1 MTDNQNRNPDIDPDI
16 QKRHQMKSELMY
28 IWKHIGHS
36 VRGNFSEAWMEL
48 NLTIAQ
54 LKCLFYIDG
63 EGSSN
68 QKSIAAVLGVT
79 PPNVT
84 GIIDRLVEQQLVTRH
99 ENESNRR
106 MQIIELTPKS
116 KALLSELKERRV
128 NHLARRLEE
137 LKIEDLQALL
147 QGLRALSQV
156 EESGPE
162 KWEQQSLNIEH

>member
-1 MTDNQNRNPDIDPDI
+1 MIHNHNLNVDPDV
-16 QKRHQMKSELMY
+16 QKRHQMKSELMH

-116 KALLSELKERRV
+116 KALLSELKERRI
-128 NHLARRLEE
+128 NHLGSRLDK

-147 QGLRALSQV
+147 QGLRALDRL
-156 EESGPE
+156 EESLPE
-162 KWEQQSLNIEH
+162 KLEDRTIPIKHN

>member
-1 MTDNQNRNPDIDPDI
+1 MIDNQNLNTDPDV
-16 QKRHQMKSELMY
+16 QKRHQMKSELMH

-116 KALLSELKERRV
+116 KALLSELKERRM
-128 NHLARRLEE
+128 NHLASRL
-137 LKIEDLQALL
+137 DQ
-147 QGLRALSQV
+147 
-156 EESGPE
+156 P
-162 KWEQQSLNIEH
+162 

>member
-1 MTDNQNRNPDIDPDI
+1 MIDNQNLNTDLEM
-16 QKRHQMKSELMY
+16 QKRHQIKSELMH

-36 VRGNFSEAWMEL
+36 VKGNFSEAWMEL

-99 ENESNRR
+99 ENENNRR

-116 KALLSELKERRV
+116 KALLSELKERRM
-128 NHLARRLEE
+128 NHLASRLDQI
-137 LKIEDLQALL
+137 KIEDLQALL
-147 QGLRALSQV
+147 QGLRGLSQV
-156 EESGPE
+156 EETGPE
-162 KWEQQSLNIEH
+162 KPEHLPLPIKHI

>member
-1 MTDNQNRNPDIDPDI
+1 MDTGALDRAAVKAEI
-16 QKRHQMKSELMY
+16 MELWRY
-28 IWKHIGHS
+28 IGHS
-36 VRGNFSEAWMEL
+36 VRGHFSAAWMEL

-84 GIIDRLVEQQLVTRH
+84 GIIDRLVEQHLVTRH

-106 MQIIELTPKS
+106 MQVIELTPKS
-116 KALLSELKERRV
+116 KTLLSELKERRV
-128 NHLARRLEE
+128 NYLGAALEQ
-137 LKIEDLQALL
+137 LSMEDLQALRRGL
-147 QGLRALSQV
+147 KALHQSEIKQG
-156 EESGPE
+156 P
-162 KWEQQSLNIEH
+162 KPDN

>member
-1 MTDNQNRNPDIDPDI
+1 MIDKQNLNTDRKFKRDIKSSPNSCIFGNISDI
-16 QKRHQMKSELMY
+16 P
-28 IWKHIGHS
+28 
-36 VRGNFSEAWMEL
+36 SEAIFPKPGWSL

-116 KALLSELKERRV
+116 KALLSELKERRM
-128 NHLARRLEE
+128 NHLASRLDK

-156 EESGPE
+156 EES
-162 KWEQQSLNIEH
+162 SLRKPGEPHLAHQP

>member
-1 MTDNQNRNPDIDPDI
+1 MTEDQKLKTDPDY
-16 QKRHQMKSELMY
+16 QKREQIKSELLR
-28 IWKHIGHS
+28 IWKHIGHTA
-36 VRGNFSEAWMEL
+36 RGNFSEAWMEL

-63 EGSSN
+63 EGGTN
-68 QKSIAAVLGVT
+68 QKTIAAVLGVT

-84 GIIDRLVEQQLVTRH
+84 GIIDRLVEQHLVTRH

-128 NHLARRLEE
+128 NHLATQLDQ
-137 LKIEDLQALL
+137 LKIEDLEALL
-147 QGLRALSQV
+147 QGLRALHQANLADFKNSHV
-156 EESGPE
+156 PTPPFG
-162 KWEQQSLNIEH
+162 HH